1 MAIDGMPELPR
12 RRWLPWAIVGLLVL
26 LVGVAV
32 VTYVLRQAEQI
43 DFLGTTLV
51 DKLTREQAEATAGV
65 TLPASA
71 RGLRSHY
78 SVFQDYIVHLRFEID
93 PSDAPALLS
102 SLPII
107 DPSISSSER
116 PPMYT
121 EGMPDWW
128 RPDAA
133 ATFQAVS
140 GQVSLPSGY
149 PEHQDVLI
157 DTTDPA
163 QYIVYIVAFD
173 T

>member
-1 MAIDGMPELPR
+1 MPALLR
-12 RRWLPWAIVGLLVL
+12 RRWVPWAIAALLVL
-26 LVGVAV
+26 IAGIVAV
-32 VTYVLRQAEQI
+32 VYVLRQAEQI

-51 DKLTREQAEATAGV
+51 DKLTREQAAATAGV
-65 TLPASA
+65 TLPPSA

-78 SVFQDYIVHLRFEID
+78 AVFQDYIVHVRFEID
-93 PSDAPALLS
+93 PADAPALLS

-107 DPSISSSER
+107 DPAISSSVR

-128 RPDAA
+128 QPDAA
-133 ATFQAVS
+133 TTFQAVS
-140 GQVSLPSGY
+140 GEVSLPSGY

-163 QYIVYIVAFD
+163 RYIVYIVAFD